1 MLDLRLQL
9 WAFLSCLPSI
19 WFGRRAFVALLTFST
34 LLQGYSLEYAT
45 ITLATEESKSES
57 NEENDDSSESTARAL
72 FAASQTC
79 DKRLLHLHGKSST
92 FVRPLTR
99 AAYSEKSSH
108 SLLHLTIGA
117 GIHTIPMRC

>member
-1 MLDLRLQL
+1 MHLKFWIL
-9 WAFLSCLPSI
+9 LSSLPSYR
-19 WFGRRAFVALLTFST
+19 FGRRAFVALLTTST
-34 LLQGYSLEYAT
+34 LLQGYSLDYAT
-45 ITLATEESKSES
+45 ITLATEESRSES
-57 NEENDDSSESTARAL
+57 NEENDDSSESTARTV
-72 FAASQTC
+72 FAASQSC
-79 DKRLLHLHGKSST
+79 HKRLLQQHGKSSK